1 MEKVTILVV
10 DDEQDIVDLIKFN
23 LKRTGYE
30 VLEAYDGEEALVV
43 AKNNHV
49 DLILLDWMLPKK
61 DGIDVCRELKRDNF
75 TKNIPVIMVSAK
87 NEEFDVV
94 LALEIGADDYISKPF
109 SVREL
114 LARVKVV
121 LKRYKDIPVSEEEG
135 LISVN
140 GLVID
145 KNRHAASFD
154 GKNLGLTKTEF
165 DLLLSLA
172 THKTKAYTREQ
183 LLHKVWGA
191 DFYGDNRVVD
201 VHIRRLRS
209 KIEEV
214 TSIEFVRTVRGVG
227 YKFAEF

>member
-1 MEKVTILVV
+1 MTNILIV

-23 LKRTGYE
+23 LKKTGYN
-30 VLEAYDGEEALVV
+30 VFEAYDGEEAIVV
-43 AKNNHV
+43 VKNNQI

-61 DGIDVCRELKRDNF
+61 DGIDVCKELKSESA
-75 TKNIPVIMVSAK
+75 TKHIPIIMVSAK
-87 NEEFDVV
+87 NEEFDIV
-94 LALEIGADDYISKPF
+94 LALELGADDYISKPF

-121 LKRYKDIPVSEEEG
+121 LKRYKDIPLLSKREI
-135 LISVN
+135 ISIN

-145 KNRHAASFD
+145 ENRHSALFEEHD
-154 GKNLGLTKTEF
+154 LGLTKTEF
-165 DLLLSLA
+165 DLLITLA
-172 THKTKAYTREQ
+172 KNKSKVYTREQ
-183 LLHKVWGA
+183 LLYNVWGD

-214 TSIEFVRTVRGVG
+214 TALEFVRTIRGVG
-227 YKFAEF
+227 YKFVEI

>member
-1 MEKVTILVV
+1 MTNILIV

-23 LKRTGYE
+23 LKKTGYN
-30 VLEAYDGEEALVV
+30 VLEAYDGEEAISVV
-43 AKNNHV
+43 KTNQI

-61 DGIDVCRELKRDNF
+61 DGIDVCKELKSESS
-75 TKNIPVIMVSAK
+75 TKHIPIIMVSAK
-87 NEEFDVV
+87 NEEFDIV
-94 LALEIGADDYISKPF
+94 LALELGADDYISKPF

-121 LKRYKDIPVSEEEG
+121 LKRYKDIPLLSKSEI
-135 LISVN
+135 ISIN

-145 KNRHAASFD
+145 ESRHSALFEEHD
-154 GKNLGLTKTEF
+154 LGLTKTEF
-165 DLLLSLA
+165 DLLITLA
-172 THKTKAYTREQ
+172 KNKSKVYTREQ
-183 LLHKVWGA
+183 LLYNVWGD

-214 TSIEFVRTVRGVG
+214 TSLEFVRTIRGVG
-227 YKFAEF
+227 YKFVEI

>member
-1 MEKVTILVV
+1 MINILIV
-10 DDEQDIVDLIKFN
+10 DDEKDIVDLIKFN
-23 LKRTGYE
+23 LKRNGYN
-30 VLEAYDGEEALVV
+30 VLEAYDGEEALVM
-43 AKNNHV
+43 AKSSPV

-61 DGIDVCRELKRDNF
+61 DGIDVCRELKHENS

-121 LKRYKDIPVSEEEG
+121 LKRYKDIPTEEESET
-135 LISVN
+135 ITIN

-145 KNRHAASFD
+145 ENRYSASYA
-154 GKNLGLTKTEF
+154 GTNLGLTKTEF
-165 DLLLSLA
+165 NLLITLA
-172 THKTKAYTREQ
+172 KHKSKVYTREQ
-183 LLHKVWGA
+183 LLYKVWGD
-191 DFYGDNRVVD
+191 DFFGDNRVVD

-209 KIEEV
+209 KIEAV
-214 TSIEFVRTVRGVG
+214 TTDEFVRTIRGVG
-227 YKFAEF
+227 YKFVEF